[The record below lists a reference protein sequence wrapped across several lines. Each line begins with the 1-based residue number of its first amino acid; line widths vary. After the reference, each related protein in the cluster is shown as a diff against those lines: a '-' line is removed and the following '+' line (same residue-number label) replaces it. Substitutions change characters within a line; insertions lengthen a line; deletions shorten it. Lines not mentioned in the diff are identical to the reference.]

1 MPVSA
6 TVSPGI
12 NFKRDTSNSSSV
24 ESTHSDC
31 EGSAIVPIL
40 GAFTANG
47 VTGLSDAIVAKMGSA
62 WLDTVV
68 PANYTAVGWNVTSS

>member
-1 MPVSA
+1 LLTLDSG

-12 NFKRDTSNSSSV
+12 NFKRDTSGSSSA
-24 ESTHSDC
+24 HSDC
-31 EGSAIVPIL
+31 EGSAIIPIL
-40 GAFTANG
+40 GAFTADG
-47 VTGLSDAIVAKMGSA
+47 VTGFTNALVEKLGSA